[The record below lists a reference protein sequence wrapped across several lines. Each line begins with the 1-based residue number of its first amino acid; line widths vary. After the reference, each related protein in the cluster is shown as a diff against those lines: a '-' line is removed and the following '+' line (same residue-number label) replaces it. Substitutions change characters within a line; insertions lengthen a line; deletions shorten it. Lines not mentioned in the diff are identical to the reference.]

1 MSNLMQHGYL
11 VLADISGYTSY
22 VAATELEHAQ
32 AILAELLEAIIGRMT
47 SLLTLSKLEGDA
59 VFTYAP
65 ESRVERGETLLEL
78 VETTYVAFRDKIDVM
93 RRHTTCECN
102 ACRAIPTLDLKF
114 IVHHGDY
121 IVQHI
126 AGISELVGSDV
137 NLVHR
142 LLKNH
147 VSEQTGW
154 RGYLLC
160 TEASLSHMGVPPDG
174 MRKMTES
181 YEHLGEVVTHSMDL
195 QKRYKEITEARRIV
209 VSPDEASC
217 VFSSDFDAPPPVV
230 WEWLND
236 PVKRTR
242 WAGNNHWSAASR
254 PGGRTTVGASNHC
267 AHGKDLNVETI
278 LDWRPFQ
285 YVTSEQVNGDKVM
298 RQTVMF
304 EPTADGKGTHVSYY
318 LMPMKMPLPRA
329 IARPV
334 FNFMMYK
341 IFKYPQAVENAARM
355 LAEDR
360 HRPENDET
368 SEAVQAED
376 HAAH

>member
-32 AILAELLEAIIGRMT
+32 AILAELLELIIGRMT
-47 SLLTLSKLEGDA
+47 SLLILSKLEGDA

-65 ESRVERGETLLEL
+65 DNKLQRGETLLEL
-78 VETTYVAFRDKIDVM
+78 VEATYVAFRDKTEVM

-160 TEASLSHMGVPPDG
+160 TEASLAHMGLPPDG
-174 MRKMTES
+174 MQKMTES
-181 YEHLGEVVTHSMDL
+181 YEHLGEVLTRCIDL
-195 QKRYKEITEARRIV
+195 QLRYKEITEARRIV
-209 VSPDEASC
+209 VSPDDASC
-217 VFSSDFDAPPPVV
+217 VFSSDFDAPPPLV

-236 PVKRTR
+236 PVKRMR
-242 WAGNNHWSAASR
+242 WSGDNHWSAVNR

-267 AHGKDLNVETI
+267 AHGKEVNVETV

-285 YVTSEQVNGDKVM
+285 YVTTDQVNGGKVM

-304 EPTADGKGTHVSYY
+304 EPTADGKGTHVSFY
-318 LMPMKMPLPRA
+318 LMPTKMPLPRA
-329 IARPV
+329 LVRPI

-341 IFKYPQAVENAARM
+341 IFKYPQSVQNAARV
-355 LAEDR
+355 LAEDQKAQA
-360 HRPENDET
+360 HAESLET
-368 SEAVQAED
+368 K
-376 HAAH
+376 HAHADASH